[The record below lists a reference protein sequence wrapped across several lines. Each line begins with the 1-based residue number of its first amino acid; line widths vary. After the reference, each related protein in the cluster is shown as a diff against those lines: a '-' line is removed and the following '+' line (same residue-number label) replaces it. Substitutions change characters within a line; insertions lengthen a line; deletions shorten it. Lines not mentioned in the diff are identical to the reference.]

1 MFIFSG
7 NYIFKIVDAY
17 GGGMAVVW
25 IAILE
30 VIFIMWIYGVNNFA
44 RDIDFMLDKKTS
56 IVMKILWCLVPIF
69 LIIITILSLWNWS
82 QPTYGDSDN
91 NYDNI
96 W

>member
-1 MFIFSG
+1 
-7 NYIFKIVDAY
+7 
-17 GGGMAVVW
+17 MAVVW